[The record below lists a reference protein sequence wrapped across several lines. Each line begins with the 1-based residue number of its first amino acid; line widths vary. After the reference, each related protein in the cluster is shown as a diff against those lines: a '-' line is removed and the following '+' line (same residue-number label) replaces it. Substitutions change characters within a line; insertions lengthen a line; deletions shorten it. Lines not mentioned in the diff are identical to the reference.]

1 MVYGYAMNS
10 AYRTSRTPSG
20 ATVVMATGRVT
31 FHTAE
36 VLRQQLLSLIAA
48 GDTHLVVDLSG
59 VDAMDSSGV
68 GALISGLKAARRAG
82 GDLRLVAPS
91 APIAA
96 MFAMMHLDNVLVTCE
111 SAEEAFRRSDCS

>member
-1 MVYGYAMNS
+1 MNS
-10 AYRTSRTPSG
+10 AYHTSLKPSG
-20 ATVVMATGRVT
+20 ATVLMATGRVT
-31 FHTAE
+31 FHSAD
-36 VLRQQLLSLIAA
+36 VLRQQLLDLIAA

-96 MFAMMHLDNVLVTCE
+96 MFTMMHLDNVLVTCE

>member
-1 MVYGYAMNS
+1 MHS

-36 VLRQQLLSLIAA
+36 VLRQQLLGLIAG
-48 GDTHLVVDLSG
+48 GDIHLVVDLSG

-68 GALISGLKAARRAG
+68 GALISGLKAARRPG

-91 APIAA
+91 VPIAA
-96 MFAMMHLDNVLVTCE
+96 MFKMMHLDSVLVTCE
-111 SAEEAFRRSDCS
+111 SAEEAFRHSGCS